1 MRAHLVTTC
10 FGLTALLAGCGS
22 DFDPKS
28 LLNKYRILAIQADP
42 AELAFDPQNPT
53 AEASTTLKLVDFDP
67 ASVGLDPDAEPPK
80 YRWSY
85 CTISMGSAGEFA
97 CLDPLEDHPLGGTGT
112 SVVFDLGLE
121 LPVILADLNEFAAAA
136 GVDPSSLAAPRC
148 GLSSLPVQIK
158 LEVEHAS
165 VGTITTVKTLNLRL
179 PPQGE
184 TAEPPKVNQN
194 PKITGFTVA
203 GKDACTADAVVDGC
217 FVAAPV
223 GSPTLDLKVEIA
235 DGGAESYE
243 VSSLDSAGDCVTET
257 KTETLF
263 YSWYTSVGEVKFGV
277 TNAETLENQLKLPKS
292 FPEDRTGPTM
302 PVRVFVVV
310 RDGRGGVD
318 TREAAFQLTE
328 TPESASPSP

>member
-1 MRAHLVTTC
+1 MRTHFALTC
-10 FGLTALLAGCGS
+10 AGLATLLAACGD

-28 LLNKYRILAIQADP
+28 LLNKYRLLAIQAEP
-42 AELAFDPQNPT
+42 AELVFDPQNPT
-53 AEASTTLKLVDFDP
+53 AEARTTLSIIDFDP
-67 ASVGLDPDAEPPK
+67 ASVGLDPEDPPPK
-80 YRWSY
+80 YTWSY
-85 CTISMGSAGEFA
+85 CTISMGSGGEFA
-97 CLDPLEDHPLGGTGT
+97 CLDPLEDHPLGGTES

-121 LPVILADLNEFAAAA
+121 LPVILADLNEFAATA
-136 GVDPSSLAAPRC
+136 GVDPSELATPRC
-148 GLSSLPVQIK
+148 GVSSLPVQIT
-158 LEVEHAS
+158 LTVEHAS
-165 VGTITTVKTLNLRL
+165 VGTVTTVKTLNLRL

-184 TAEPPKVNQN
+184 SADAPQVNHN
-194 PKITGFTVA
+194 PEITRFTIA
-203 GKDACTADAVVDGC
+203 GKAACAADAVVDGC

-223 GSPTLDLKVEIA
+223 GSPTLALEVEIA
-235 DGGAESYE
+235 DGGAESYVASTLNE
-243 VSSLDSAGDCVTET
+243 KGECETET

-292 FPEDRTGPTM
+292 FPDDRTGPTM

-328 TPESASPSP
+328 TPESASQSP